1 MSDRDE
7 DEVPTFVPPEA
18 LAELP
23 IFPLPGSVLLPRTY
37 VSLHIFEPRYR
48 KMIADVIDGHR
59 VLAVAMIDRDRAP
72 DRFGR
77 PAIHPVAGVGVLR
90 RSARLPD
97 GRYNIVLEGVLRAHV
112 ADELPPTLPYRR
124 ARAHAMPEVLPADPR
139 ALERSIASLRAL
151 CTRVVTEVDGADADV
166 VQRLNEVSDPGT
178 LADMIAAA
186 ALQDADEK
194 QQILE
199 ELDVARRID
208 LAAAALGALLLTATD
223 SGESTKNLGGGWGI
237 GPAKA

>member
-1 MSDRDE
+1 VSE
-7 DEVPTFVPPEA
+7 HQEPTIVPPEA
-18 LAELP
+18 LTELP
-23 IFPLPGSVLLPRTY
+23 IFPLPGSVMLPRTF

-59 VLAVAMIDRDRAP
+59 VLAVAMIDQNRPP

-112 ADELPPTLPYRR
+112 GDEHPPTEPYRR
-124 ARAHAMPEVLPADPR
+124 ARARALDDRLPSDPR
-139 ALERSIASLRAL
+139 SLERSLASLRAL
-151 CTRVVTEVDGADADV
+151 CTRVVTEVDHADAEV
-166 VQRLNEVSDPGT
+166 VQRLNEVSDPG
-178 LADMIAAA
+178 LVADMIAAA
-186 ALQDADEK
+186 TIEDADEK
-194 QQILE
+194 QQLLE
-199 ELDVARRID
+199 ELDVEKRIER
-208 LAAAALGALLLTATD
+208 AAATLGALLLTATD
-223 SGESTKNLGGGWGI
+223 SGDSTKHLGYGWGI